1 MDKATPTPSPAS
13 VDSVMALLGSMR
25 TAAMRAYVD
34 ADRASSGAAQAV
46 RMLTQEELE
55 HCRLWHD
62 GPLNQ
67 QLGVLRKFC
76 EVNAGKRI
84 PADGVIGGV

>member
-13 VDSVMALLGSMR
+13 VYSVMALLGSMR

-46 RMLTQEELE
+46 RMLTDAD
-55 HCRLWHD
+55 CREY
-62 GPLNQ
+62 LNGSWLTKDQ
-67 QLGVLRKFC
+67 DDAIAAFC
-76 EVNAGKRI
+76 AVNAGRTI